1 MYTRTRNIVRSLRM
15 RMSRPSLGS
24 LVSIVGWAVVC
35 WVVLGWRLGYPSF
48 WDPDE
53 ATYAETTREMLA
65 AHNWLVPTYGGHPF
79 FDKPPLFYMLQ
90 MASFAV
96 GGATELAARSV
107 PALSALALV
116 GVVAWFGRS
125 LFNRDVGRTGAL
137 MFAVLPATFA
147 LSSYAILDMTFTL
160 FLFGGAAMVTVAA
173 VNDRPRLQY
182 PGYVLLAAAVL
193 TKGPLALVL
202 AGLAFLLSL
211 ALAPDARAPLRR
223 LRWGVGLLIIV
234 ALSVPWFIYMWRRF
248 GDAFVDGYVFKEN
261 LSLYARPLYGGQP
274 SYLFYAQVMATGLLP
289 WTPLLAGRLVD
300 AFRGFRITAA
310 ERLLWAWAIAVIGF
324 FSFSSFKLDHYV
336 FPAAPALCLLCA
348 RAWDEARRA
357 ERPPVGIL
365 AGIAAIPLLLLIAG
379 VVMIPGLDRVPLDLP
394 AAARLLPIALIAGG
408 LAMAGQ
414 VAHRWRPSPVP
425 FAPVAALL
433 AAYAVVITIGFPAFE
448 EMKPTRRLALIV
460 ATTALPDDHVAT
472 FRLNRWSSSW
482 RFYVG
487 RHSEALETPGQMRR
501 FLARPGRHYCA
512 MMRRDYDRLTSEGMR
527 LRIIH
532 EESGVFSTTGRAM
545 SSGRARRD
553 QFIVVTEERPPN
565 PAGT

>member
-1 MYTRTRNIVRSLRM
+1 MRTSGLSLR
-15 RMSRPSLGS
+15 S
-24 LVSIVGWAVVC
+24 LVSIVGWTVVI
-35 WVVLGWRLGYPSF
+35 WVVIGWRLGYPSF

-65 AHNWLVPTYGGHPF
+65 AHNWLVPTYDGHVF
-79 FDKPPLFYMLQ
+79 FDKPPLFFILQ

-96 GGATELAARSV
+96 GGATELAARAV
-107 PALSALALV
+107 PALSALALI
-116 GVVAWFGRS
+116 GAVAWFGRS
-125 LFNRDVGRTGAL
+125 LFNRDTGRIGAL

-211 ALAPDARAPLRR
+211 ALAPDARAPLLR
-223 LRWGVGLLIIV
+223 LRWGVGLLIVI
-234 ALSVPWFIYMWRRF
+234 ALSSPWFIYMWRRF
-248 GDAFVDGYVFKEN
+248 GDDFVDGYVLKEN
-261 LSLYARPLYGGQP
+261 LLLYARPLYGGQP
-274 SYLFYAQVMATGLLP
+274 SYLFYPQVMATGLLP

-300 AFRGFRITAA
+300 AFRGFRITTA

-357 ERPPVGIL
+357 ERPPAGTL
-365 AGIAAIPLLLLIAG
+365 AGIVAIPALLLVAG
-379 VVMIPGLDRVPLDLP
+379 VVMIGGLDRVPLDLP
-394 AAARLLPIALIAGG
+394 AAARLLPIALIAAA
-408 LAMAGQ
+408 LTMIGQ
-414 VAHRWRPSPVP
+414 VARRWRPSPVP
-425 FAPVAALL
+425 FAPVAGLL
-433 AAYAVVITIGFPAFE
+433 AAYAVVIAIGLPAFE
-448 EMKPTRRLALIV
+448 QMKPTRRLALII
-460 ATTALPDDHVAT
+460 ATTARPDDHVAM

-487 RHSEALETPGQMRR
+487 RHSEALETPAEMRR
-501 FLARPGRHYCA
+501 FFAGPGRHYCA
-512 MMRRDYDRLTSEGMR
+512 MLRSDYDRLTTDGMR
-527 LRIIH
+527 LRVIH
-532 EESGVFSTTGRAM
+532 EESGLFTTTGRAL
-545 SSGRARRD
+545 SSGARAPRE
-553 QFIVVTEERPPN
+553 QFMVVTDESEPHP
-565 PAGT
+565 GT